1 MAWEGP
7 RVNIPGLVA
16 GDDLSDYRYC
26 FVMLD
31 VNVTA
36 PPTVIPV
43 TGTSDR
49 PIGILQNNPREGE
62 EAEVTVYGIS
72 KVYADENLTLGQS
85 IGVGYPAG
93 QDTQVGGQA
102 AVIPAAAPDLLKVPN
117 LGTVLLANDAQ
128 GVATVTVNCLN
139 QER

>member
-7 RVNIPGLVA
+7 QIKVPCLVA
-16 GDDLSDYRYC
+16 GDDLSTYQYC

-31 VNVTA
+31 TTTA
-36 PPTVIPV
+36 KPPTVIPV
-43 TGTSDR
+43 TGTTSR
-49 PIGILQNNPREGE
+49 PIGILQNNPRLGE
-62 EAEVTVYGIS
+62 EAEVTILGIS
-72 KVYADENLTLGQS
+72 KVYADETLTLGQS

-102 AVIPAAAPDLLKVPN
+102 AVVPAAQPDLNKVPN
-117 LGTVLLANDAQ
+117 LGTVLLGVAAQ
-128 GVATVTVNCLN
+128 GIATVTVNCAN

>member
-7 RVNIPGLVA
+7 QIKVPGLVA
-16 GDDLSDYRYC
+16 GDDLSDYQYA

-31 VNVTA
+31 TTVAA

-43 TGTSDR
+43 TGITDR
-49 PIGILQNNPREGE
+49 PIGILQNNPRLGE
-62 EAEVTVYGIS
+62 EAEVTILGIS

-85 IGVGYPAG
+85 ISVGYPG
-93 QDTQVGGQA
+93 LGDTQVGGQA
-102 AVIPAAAPDLLKVPN
+102 AVNPVAVPGKDAN
-117 LGTVLLANDAQ
+117 LGTVLLAANAQ
-128 GVATVTVNCLN
+128 SIATVTVNCSN